1 MVEKAQDNY
10 NTVLEYLDSESSL
23 EGEEQV
29 KRNALVLAA
38 RLNLAACQLKI
49 GDNSKVIEH
58 CNEALDIQGDSTK
71 AFFRRGQVSFT
82 RISQVLGCSLII
94 GRGSRRFWLQAHFRP
109 S

>member
-1 MVEKAQDNY
+1 MEKAQDNY

-49 GDNSKVIEH
+49 
-58 CNEALDIQGDSTK
+58 DI
-71 AFFRRGQVSFT
+71 
-82 RISQVLGCSLII
+82 
-94 GRGSRRFWLQAHFRP
+94 
-109 S
+109 